1 VCTFDYQFDLWL
13 IRPFLARDLA
23 DMRND
28 GRLTK
33 DTFAVAM
40 HLINSVLEGKDLPA
54 VLPITLIP
62 PSLRGSAG
70 FAPFPIAAPTV
81 SETHQ
86 DLLSLDDDLSVSS
99 PPRIVSPPAPVPVIS
114 QITASVF
121 NPVAQTPP
129 GKPSCNLTPV
139 KLIPLQ

>member
-1 VCTFDYQFDLWL
+1 VCKSGCRFDLWL
-13 IRPFLARDLA
+13 TRRFFARDLA

-40 HLINSVLEGKDLPA
+40 HLINGVLEGKDLPA
-54 VLPITLIP
+54 ALPTTSIP

-70 FAPFPIAAPTV
+70 FAPFPVAAPTV
-81 SETHQ
+81 SEAHR
-86 DLLSLDDDLSVSS
+86 DLLSLDDDLSVLS
-99 PPRIVSPPAPVPVIS
+99 PPQPVSPTRVVSPPAPVPVIS
-114 QITASVF
+114 QITASVL

-129 GKPSCNLTPV
+129 GN
-139 KLIPLQ
+139 